1 FKHNSAG
8 ARCAPFAPRA
18 GLPQR
23 SVGAAPPGNSPSPR
37 GQGPTAVCRNSA
49 LAANGVPSTPRE
61 PPFPP
66 RAGLPQRGVGAAPP
80 LRTAC
85 KARPGNSPSPTGKA
99 PTEGWQYQEHC
110 RSGAGTPDRPAANG
124 VPSTPNR
131 LTTTTRQPHENWLY
145 RTG

>member
-1 FKHNSAG
+1 RPDRGHAG
-8 ARCAPFAPRA
+8 VRREAPAELQAQLSGRA
-18 GLPQR
+18 LRAIRPEG
-23 SVGAAPPGNSPSPR
+23 GA
-37 GQGPTAVCRNSA
+37 PTAVCRSSA

-85 KARPGNSPSPTGKA
+85 KARPGNSPPTGRA
-99 PTEGWQYQEHC
+99 PTEGC
-110 RSGAGTPDRPAANG
+110 RSGAPAANG
-124 VPSTPNR
+124 VHSTPNR

>member
-1 FKHNSAG
+1 GIRDFHVTG
-8 ARCAPFAPRA
+8 VQTCA
-18 GLPQR
+18 LPIF
-23 SVGAAPPGNSPSPR
+23 
-37 GQGPTAVCRNSA
+37 
-49 LAANGVPSTPRE
+49 AANGVPSTPRE

-85 KARPGNSPSPTGKA
+85 KARPGNSPPTGRA
-99 PTEGWQYQEHC
+99 PTERWQYQEHC
-110 RSGAGTPDRPAANG
+110 RSGAPAANG
-124 VPSTPNR
+124 VHSTPNR